1 MSARD
6 ESIGKGVDTGVVVMY
21 YLLLLIGFVAIFSV
35 EYRMEDSFWKSVI
48 AFKNNYSKQLLFI
61 GVSSVLALFI
71 LLIDSKFFAATA
83 NLMYLGGIILMLLTF
98 VIGKNISGSRS
109 WIALGG
115 GFNLQP
121 AELCKVFTSLA
132 IAKYMSRQETD
143 FKLFRSHLIAF
154 AITLGPALL
163 SIAQKETGLALVYFS
178 FFLVLYR
185 EGLPSV
191 YLVAGFSLVILF
203 VTAIVMPFTAYVVMI
218 ALLLFIAVYIL
229 WRKIKKTFSLFVFLL
244 LLGGICILF
253 KYAVD
258 FIVFDKILKPYQSER
273 VLNMF
278 GKSYIPKDPKRI
290 AQFEKEKA
298 LGKKRDY
305 GYNVRQ
311 SKIAIGSGGV
321 LGKGFLKGVTTQG
334 EFVPEQHTDFIF
346 TAVAESF
353 GFWGSVLLL
362 GIYFMLLMRMVRIAE
377 RQRSTFSRVYT
388 YSVVSILFFH
398 VFINICMTIG
408 LMPVIGI
415 TLPFLSYGGSSLITF
430 TALVFILL
438 RLDADRQMVLR

>member
-1 MSARD
+1 MRSQD
-6 ESIGKGVDTGVVVMY
+6 EGLRRGIDISVVILF
-21 YLLLLIGFVAIFSV
+21 YLLLAIGFVAIFSV
-35 EYRMEDSFWKSVI
+35 EYRIENPFWKTVF
-48 AFKNNYSKQLLFI
+48 AFKNNYSRQLLFI
-61 GVSSVLALFI
+61 GISTLLAFFI
-71 LLIDSKFFAATA
+71 LLIDSKFFTATA
-83 NLMYLGGIILMLLTF
+83 NLMYLGGILLMILTF
-98 VIGKNISGSRS
+98 FIGKNISGSRS

-132 IAKYMSRQETD
+132 IAKYISRQETN

-191 YLVAGFSLVILF
+191 YLIAGFSVLILF
-203 VTAIVMPFTAYVVMI
+203 ITAIVMPFSAYTFMVG
-218 ALLLFIAVYIL
+218 LLGLISVFML
-229 WRKIKKTFSLFVFLL
+229 WRKIRKIFLLLPFIL
-244 LLGGICILF
+244 LLGGLCILF
-253 KYAVD
+253 KYSVD
-258 FIVFDKILKPYQSER
+258 NIIFDKILKPYQAER
-273 VLNMF
+273 VLSMF
-278 GKSYIPKDPKRI
+278 GKNYIPKDPQRI
-290 AQFEKEKA
+290 AQLEKEKSA
-298 LGKKRDY
+298 GKKRDY
-305 GYNVRQ
+305 TYNVRQ
-311 SKIAIGSGGV
+311 SKIAIGSGGIY
-321 LGKGFLKGVTTQG
+321 GKGFLKGVTTQG

-353 GFWGSVLLL
+353 GFWGSALLL
-362 GIYFMLLMRMVRIAE
+362 ILYFFLLMRMIIIAE
-377 RQRSTFSRVYT
+377 RQRSTFSRVYA

-430 TALVFILL
+430 TTLVFILL
-438 RLDADRQMVLR
+438 RLDADRQTVLR

>member
-21 YLLLLIGFVAIFSV
+21 YLLLMIGFIAIFSV
-35 EYRMEDSFWKSVI
+35 EYRTEESFWKSVL

-61 GVSSVLALFI
+61 GISSVLALFI

-83 NLMYLGGIILMLLTF
+83 NLMYLGGIVLMLLTF

-132 IAKYMSRQETD
+132 IAKYLSRQETD
-143 FKLFRSHLIAF
+143 FKIFRSHLIAF

-178 FFLVLYR
+178 FFLVLFR

-191 YLVAGFSLVILF
+191 YLVAGFSVLILF

-229 WRKIKKTFSLFVFLL
+229 WRKIRKTFSLFVFLL

-298 LGKKRDY
+298 MGKKRDY

-362 GIYFMLLMRMVRIAE
+362 GIYFMLMMRMIRIAE

>member
-1 MSARD
+1 MRSQD
-6 ESIGKGVDTGVVVMY
+6 EGLRKGIDISVIILF
-21 YLLLLIGFVAIFSV
+21 YLLLAIGFVAIFSV
-35 EYRMEDSFWKSVI
+35 EYRIENSFWKTI
-48 AFKNNYSKQLLFI
+48 FAFKNNYSRQLLFI
-61 GVSSVLALFI
+61 GISTLLAFFI
-71 LLIDSKFFAATA
+71 LLIDSKFFTATA
-83 NLMYLGGIILMLLTF
+83 NLMYLGGILLMILTF
-98 VIGKNISGSRS
+98 FIGKNISGSRS

-132 IAKYMSRQETD
+132 IAKYISRQETN

-191 YLVAGFSLVILF
+191 YLVAGFSVLILF
-203 VTAIVMPFTAYVVMI
+203 ITAIVMPFSAYTVMVG
-218 ALLLFIAVYIL
+218 LLGLISVFML
-229 WRKIKKTFSLFVFLL
+229 WRKIRKIFLLLPFIL
-244 LLGGICILF
+244 LLGGLCILF
-253 KYAVD
+253 KYSVD
-258 FIVFDKILKPYQSER
+258 NIIFDKILKPYQAER
-273 VLNMF
+273 VLSMF
-278 GKSYIPKDPKRI
+278 GKNYIPKDPQRI
-290 AQFEKEKA
+290 AQLEKEKSA
-298 LGKKRDY
+298 GKKRDY
-305 GYNVRQ
+305 TYNVRQ
-311 SKIAIGSGGV
+311 SKIAIGSGGIY
-321 LGKGFLKGVTTQG
+321 GKGFLKGVTTQG

-353 GFWGSVLLL
+353 GFWGSALLL
-362 GIYFMLLMRMVRIAE
+362 ILYFFLLIRMIIIAE
-377 RQRSTFSRVYT
+377 RQRSTFSRVYA

-430 TALVFILL
+430 TTLVFILL
-438 RLDADRQMVLR
+438 RLDADRQTVLR

>member
-244 LLGGICILF
+244 LLGGICVLF

>member
-21 YLLLLIGFVAIFSV
+21 YLLLLIGFIAIFSV

-48 AFKNNYSKQLLFI
+48 AVKNNYSKQLLFI

-244 LLGGICILF
+244 LLGGICVLF